1 MRAQSGTAL
10 APRLA
15 EATAALG
22 IAVLTGGLTWV
33 FAHYGAARGAGAAA
47 AVLVVLWLLTTR
59 RTLLALACLMAY
71 LGMVDGYVK
80 LASGSSAMTL
90 LRDALLFAIVIGVL
104 ARAQARSERWRL
116 PPLSFFPIAFAI
128 VVLAGLAN
136 PLDGTLSHS
145 LGGVRQHL
153 EFVPLFFLTYA
164 FVRSVK
170 ALRAFVVLMLVIACA
185 NAVVNLIQFNETP
198 QQFAAWGPGYR
209 TKVLGT
215 AELSGRTFLNSAGV
229 VSTRPFGLGGDAGVG
244 GLMAA
249 YAVGAAL
256 AFAALAARRRRQQLL
271 AAALALG
278 VVVAIYTSEGRSNI
292 VAGLVIAI
300 TFGMLTLHSRRRVV
314 SMFALAAVG
323 LVAFALVQAA
333 ITGLGGGATRFK
345 GLGPTALLST
355 TDQARGGSI
364 AEIPQ
369 LLVSYPLGA
378 GLGVAGPASSTS
390 GGPVA
395 TRNINAESEVAFLI
409 DETGIPGLLVMTGFL
424 ITLFVIAVRRCPRIE
439 DRETRLLLAATV
451 APIGAILPLWLT
463 GGGLTATVPGGPFI
477 WAIGGIV
484 SYWLIRREEAA

>member
-1 MRAQSGTAL
+1 
-10 APRLA
+10 
-15 EATAALG
+15 
-22 IAVLTGGLTWV
+22 
-33 FAHYGAARGAGAAA
+33 
-47 AVLVVLWLLTTR
+47 
-59 RTLLALACLMAY
+59 
-71 LGMVDGYVK
+71 
-80 LASGSSAMTL
+80 
-90 LRDALLFAIVIGVL
+90 
-104 ARAQARSERWRL
+104 
-116 PPLSFFPIAFAI
+116 
-128 VVLAGLAN
+128 
-136 PLDGTLSHS
+136 
-145 LGGVRQHL
+145 
-153 EFVPLFFLTYA
+153 
-164 FVRSVK
+164 
-170 ALRAFVVLMLVIACA
+170 
-185 NAVVNLIQFNETP
+185 
-198 QQFAAWGPGYR
+198 
-209 TKVLGT
+209 
-215 AELSGRTFLNSAGV
+215 
-229 VSTRPFGLGGDAGVG
+229 
-244 GLMAA
+244 MAA